1 MRRQFEQL
9 AAKVAKDSGVAKVW
23 ANVFKDF
30 MDVPAKDW
38 QMSTGFQERL
48 AQEEK

>member
-23 ANVFKDF
+23 ANVIKDF
-30 MDVPAKDW
+30 MDVLAKDLH
-38 QMSTGFQERL
+38 MSTGFQERL